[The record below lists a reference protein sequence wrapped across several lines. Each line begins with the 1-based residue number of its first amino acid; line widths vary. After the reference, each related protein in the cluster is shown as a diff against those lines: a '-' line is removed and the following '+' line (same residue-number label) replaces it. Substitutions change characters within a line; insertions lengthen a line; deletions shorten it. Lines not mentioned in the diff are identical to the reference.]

1 MTDELAVVTG
11 AGGGLGRALSREL
24 AARGLVVAGI
34 GRDDKALAETGTSC
48 EGRFH
53 PIIADLAEPDQ
64 VARAFAAIDQIG
76 PVSILINNAAVYPRR
91 DILDETPESF
101 AATMAVN
108 LGGVV
113 TSTHE
118 ALARMVRTGRGRIV
132 NVASMADIAPLP
144 GSAAYSVS
152 KGAARIYT
160 RALVA
165 DMQDR
170 FPDIVISDWLPGML
184 ATRMGVRDGLAPED
198 AARWGARLAMWQD
211 RSLNGTVWEMNR
223 ELLPPRGLK
232 GRIKDRIM
240 GRKRIARVLD

>member
-1 MTDELAVVTG
+1 MNDGVAVVTG

-24 AARGLVVAGI
+24 AGRGHVVAGL
-34 GRDDKALAETGTSC
+34 GRDAEALSETGTNC

-53 PIIADLAEPDQ
+53 PVIADLADPEQ
-64 VARAFAAIDQIG
+64 VTRAFAEIDQIG
-76 PVSILINNAAVYPRR
+76 PVRILVNNAAVYPRR

-101 AATMAVN
+101 AATMSTN

-113 TSTHE
+113 AATHE
-118 ALARMVRTGRGRIV
+118 ALMRMIETGHGRIV

-160 RALVA
+160 RAVVA
-165 DMQDR
+165 DLQDR
-170 FPDIVISDWLPGML
+170 FPSIVVSDWLPGML

-198 AARWGARLAMWQD
+198 AARWGARLATWHD
-211 RSLNGTVWEMNR
+211 PSLNGTVWEMNR
-223 ELLPPRGLK
+223 ELLPPRSLK
-232 GRIKDRIM
+232 GRIKDRLL
-240 GRKRIARVLD
+240 GKRRVARVLD

>member
-1 MTDELAVVTG
+1 MKNGVAVVTG

-24 AARGLVVAGI
+24 AGIGLTVAGI
-34 GRDDKALAETGTSC
+34 GKAEVSLAETGAPC

-53 PIIADLAEPDQ
+53 PIIADVAQPDQ
-64 VARAFAAIDQIG
+64 VAQAFAEIDRIG
-76 PVSILINNAAVYPRR
+76 PTTILINNAAIYPRR
-91 DILDETPESF
+91 DMLDETPDSF
-101 AATMAVN
+101 AATMATN

-113 TSTHE
+113 AATHE
-118 ALARMVRTGRGRIV
+118 ALIRMVETGHGRIV

-165 DMQDR
+165 DLQDR
-170 FPDIVISDWLPGML
+170 FPGIVISDWLPGIL
-184 ATRMGVRDGLAPED
+184 ATRMGISDGLAPED
-198 AARWGARLAMWQD
+198 AARWGARLATWHD
-211 RSLNGTVWEMNR
+211 PSLNGTVWEMNR

-232 GRIKDRIM
+232 GRIKDRLL
-240 GRKRIARVLD
+240 GRRRVARVLD